1 MSYYYDV
8 CHRSYGGKI
17 LKDSSLFSSRKSS
30 NKNDQVSMAYAALK
44 EPTHGQRIVG
54 DSLWLSKKMVDDGCT
69 LGQTLHVMEE
79 QCKSCD
85 VVSPMFC
92 VDQCETWK
100 VKKELREIGRV
111 LSEDDHGLKLLNAL
125 KNERRLAILN
135 ILWQRPFSVD
145 GLQKKLGNCGLHH
158 SKKTISE
165 YLKPLLKA
173 GLVRESS
180 KRFLLT
186 LYGRKVYDAVVKH
199 GFKEQLPIH
208 SGGYEE
214 RILRNLLDSG
224 KTRDE
229 LVKVG
234 PAKSLSRVLK
244 RLLERKLIVNNSPSA
259 RIFYFRTKRV
269 LSLEQLSPTQKK
281 ICEAIPQNG
290 ISASDLAESVG
301 ISLRRTYKYLRSL
314 RGKKLVF
321 RRDTPVTYEL
331 LERGR
336 VVAGFLEEIA
346 GVE

>member
-1 MSYYYDV
+1 
-8 CHRSYGGKI
+8 
-17 LKDSSLFSSRKSS
+17 
-30 NKNDQVSMAYAALK
+30 MAYALLK
-44 EPTHGQRIVG
+44 GPTQDQRLVG

-69 LGQTLHVMEE
+69 LGQTLQIMEE

-85 VVSPMFC
+85 AVSPMFC

-111 LSEDDHGLKLLNAL
+111 LSQDDHSLKLLNAL

-145 GLQKKLGNCGLHH
+145 GLQKKLGKCRLHH

-186 LYGRKVYDAVVKH
+186 LYGRKVYDAVVRH
-199 GFKEQLPIH
+199 GFEGWLPIH

-229 LVKVG
+229 LIKVG

-244 RLLERKLIVNNSPSA
+244 RLLERKFIVNNSPSA
-259 RIFYFRTKRV
+259 RIFYFRTKRA
-269 LSLEQLSPTQKK
+269 LALEQLSPTQKRV
-281 ICEAIPQNG
+281 CEAISQNG

-301 ISLRRTYKYLRSL
+301 ISMRRAYKYLRSL

-321 RRDTPVTYEL
+321 RRDISVMYEL
-331 LERGR
+331 TERGR
-336 VVAGFLEEIA
+336 AVAEFLNEVADIE
-346 GVE
+346 